1 MVAGAFTGYDSEV
14 RGVVNARMDALEVAR
29 VIVVR
34 ESITVVVPWPMC
46 VVVR

>member
-1 MVAGAFTGYDSEV
+1 MVD
-14 RGVVNARMDALEVAR
+14 ARVDAVEVAR